1 MQMPTNAV
9 TGRVETR
16 SISIAAPPEA
26 VLAVVGDPY
35 RLPDWAP
42 GFAPPSSRD
51 GDDWLIGTRRRAV
64 RDQRPRVG
72 RARDRRSPAVPTTR
86 RSAPG
91 CASCTTTTGSELVFT
106 LVFPAGVDHEVIRA
120 QMETVE
126 AELETVRTLVEAPT
140 G

>member
-1 MQMPTNAV
+1 MHTDVV
-9 TGRVETR
+9 TGPAETR

-42 GFAPPSSRD
+42 GFASAVEPD
-51 GDDWLIGTRRRAV
+51 GDDWLIGSGDAQFAISV
-64 RDQRPRVG
+64 RVSAEHGTVDLLRPDNATFGARMRVLHNH
-72 RARDRRSPAVPTTR
+72 
-86 RSAPG
+86 
-91 CASCTTTTGSELVFT
+91 TGSELVFT

-126 AELETVRTLVEAPT
+126 AELETVRTLVEAP
-140 G
+140 